1 MEEVYIIMIG
11 EHDWQGDY
19 IEEIHSVFAN
29 EKKVIEKVEELKQS
43 TEFAL
48 AQVWYI
54 VQKVQ

>member
-43 TEFAL
+43 TEFA
-48 AQVWYI
+48 QVWYI

>member
-19 IEEIHSVFAN
+19 IVEIHSVFAN

-43 TEFAL
+43 TEFA
-48 AQVWYI
+48 QVWYI